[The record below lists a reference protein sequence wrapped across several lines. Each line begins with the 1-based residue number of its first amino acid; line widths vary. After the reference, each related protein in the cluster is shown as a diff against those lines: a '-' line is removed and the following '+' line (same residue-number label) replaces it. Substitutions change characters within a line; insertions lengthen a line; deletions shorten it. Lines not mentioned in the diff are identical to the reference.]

1 MASLSL
7 WERTQLENVHLLLE
21 QARTAIRD
29 LEEKERALRSGRDV
43 DASRDWLTFRS
54 ITFDLYSVLDYTFFL
69 LHCHFSNK
77 GQPDFS
83 RKANHLGFPSKPS
96 GVKTSQTEA
105 HDQGKKFVQEKVQSL
120 WDNKLS
126 IKTHFW
132 RDIGEVI
139 LAVQPKLEVNG
150 SGAVIGDGEPTI
162 SGGDEESFAL
172 LHFYRNCSTHR
183 DLIRFLPEKSWV
195 EINQRTREIKLVRER
210 QEQEGFFYRELD
222 KGYWVHLP
230 EAIARREDD
239 GHDSRLLLEVLHQMM
254 TFVKKTT
261 SKLLCSSLLLPSA
274 RVLLQDHF
282 AGCRIDDTKFK
293 PAAGMQKAE
302 VTVTLEHGERVV
314 MSSTGDHKLQAEA
327 KEEACIFIIRELAKR
342 DILPNPPYSF
352 LTLHH
357 VQPYPPVQFL
367 DKAPNKTYRMLM
379 NEYGQR
385 LAGVGLKLKRDL
397 IGPDSVT
404 DREQYYSARVD
415 LSITR
420 TADGGGGD
428 EEVVRIFSGHHEAV
442 GKDKA
447 TEAAVAEAAKECIRL
462 GLIHLK

>member
-1 MASLSL
+1 MASLSP

-29 LEEKERALRSGRDV
+29 LEEKEKALRSGRDV

-54 ITFDLYSVLDYTFFL
+54 ITFDLYTVLDYTFFL
-69 LHCHFSNK
+69 LYCHFSNK
-77 GQPDFS
+77 GKPDFS
-83 RKANHLGFPSKPS
+83 LKANQFGFPSKPS
-96 GVKTSQTEA
+96 GVKTAQTDA
-105 HDQGKKFVQEKVQSL
+105 HDQSKKFVREKLQSL
-120 WDNKLS
+120 WGSKLGEN
-126 IKTHFW
+126 THFW
-132 RDIGEVI
+132 REIGEVI
-139 LAVQPKLEVNG
+139 LAVQPKLEVNS
-150 SGAVIGDGEPTI
+150 SGTVKRANKPTV
-162 SGGDEESFAL
+162 SVGDEESFAL
-172 LHFYRNCSTHR
+172 LHFYRNCSAHK

-210 QEQEGFFYRELD
+210 QQQEGFFYYELD

-239 GHDSRLLLEVLHQMM
+239 GHDSRLLLEVLHQLIG
-254 TFVKKTT
+254 FVTKTA

-274 RVLLQDHF
+274 KVLLREHF
-282 AGCRIDDTKFK
+282 ARCRTETKFK

-302 VTVTLEHGERVV
+302 VTVTTEQGEKVV
-314 MSSTGDHKLQAEA
+314 VSSSGDHKLQAEA
-327 KEEACIFIIRELAKR
+327 EEEACILVIRELAKR

-367 DKAPNKTYRMLM
+367 DKAPNKTCRMLM

-385 LAGVGLKLKRDL
+385 LAGVGLKLTPDC
-397 IGPDSVT
+397 IGPDPVT
-404 DREQYYSARVD
+404 DREQHFRARVD
-415 LSITR
+415 LSMTR
-420 TADGGGGD
+420 TADGDGGE
-428 EEVVRIFSGHHEAV
+428 EEVVQILSGDHEAV

-447 TEAAVAEAAKECIRL
+447 KEAAVAEVVEECIRL
-462 GLIHLK
+462 GLIQLK

>member
-1 MASLSL
+1 MATLTLTL

-54 ITFDLYSVLDYTFFL
+54 ITFDLYTVLDYTFFL
-69 LHCHFSNK
+69 LHCHFYNK

-96 GVKTSQTEA
+96 GVKTSQTDA
-105 HDQGKKFVQEKVQSL
+105 HDQKKKFVREKMQSL
-120 WDNKLS
+120 WRSKLGED
-126 IKTHFW
+126 THFW
-132 RDIGEVI
+132 QEIGDVI
-139 LAVQPKLEVNG
+139 VGVQPKLEVDS
-150 SGAVIGDGEPTI
+150 SGVVIGDGEPTI

-172 LHFYRNCSTHR
+172 LHFYRNCSAHR

-210 QEQEGFFYRELD
+210 QEQEGYFYYELD

-230 EAIARREDD
+230 EAIARPEGN
-239 GHDSRLLLEVLHQMM
+239 GHESRLLLEVLHQLIS
-254 TFVKKTT
+254 FVTKTT

-274 RVLLQDHF
+274 RVLLREHF
-282 AGCRIDDTKFK
+282 SKCRTETKFK
-293 PAAGMQKAE
+293 QTGGIQKAE
-302 VTVTLEHGERVV
+302 VTVTTEHEEKVV
-314 MSSTGDHKLQAEA
+314 VSSSGGHKLQAEA
-327 KEEACIFIIRELAKR
+327 EEEACILIIPELAKR
-342 DILPNPPYSF
+342 GILPNPPYSF

-385 LAGVGLKLKRDL
+385 LERVGLKLKL
-397 IGPDSVT
+397 NCIGPDPVT
-404 DREQYYSARVD
+404 DREQHYSARVD
-415 LSITR
+415 LSMTR
-420 TADGGGGD
+420 DGDGGEG
-428 EEVVRIFSGHHEAV
+428 VVRIFSGHHVAV

-447 TEAAVAEAAKECIRL
+447 KEAAVAEVAEECIRL
-462 GLIHLK
+462 GLIQLK